1 MQYTIYLDT
10 HVMTVQH
17 AVTDAFGNQIA
28 CLSEHHNRPGQTTF
42 TIEMDD
48 DRHVRDCD
56 MYMTREDALN
66 KIREY
71 HKITLENPL
80 EYCDICG
87 ESVSFDGKCI
97 TI

>member
-1 MQYTIYLDT
+1 
-10 HVMTVQH
+10 
-17 AVTDAFGNQIA
+17 
-28 CLSEHHNRPGQTTF
+28 
-42 TIEMDD
+42 MDD
-48 DRHVRDCD
+48 DRHVSDCD

-80 EYCDICG
+80 EYCDMCG
-87 ESVSFDGKCI
+87 DAVGFDGKCI